1 MTQDAG
7 FPHHPDVKPHRTER
21 TGKTHQE
28 ISELKNRQMGRIE
41 KLGCFPLIKQF
52 WGQLQTQGN
61 NKMLHLILQM
71 FARLRSFIGQSF
83 EKTLPVIL
91 QHFPTRKP
99 LLRVPKHSFYLV
111 GPRDPTID
119 PPPPHRDLML
129 TRRNGQTL
137 NTSFE
142 HSTSRPSSP
151 DLYICPLHV
160 MRLTTGSGA
169 LNVAGGLAALVG
181 KQTGTHTLH
190 SPRWC
195 FGFRTGGR
203 ETK

>member
-7 FPHHPDVKPHRTER
+7 FPHHPDEKPHRTER

-28 ISELKNRQMGRIE
+28 ISELKDRQMGRIE
-41 KLGCFPLIKQF
+41 NLGCFPLIKQF
-52 WGQLQTQGN
+52 GGQLQTQGN

-99 LLRVPKHSFYLV
+99 LLRVPKHSLYLV
-111 GPRDPTID
+111 GPRDPTIN
-119 PPPPHRDLML
+119 PPPHRDLML
-129 TRRNGQTL
+129 IWRNEQTL

-142 HSTSRPSSP
+142 HSTSTG
-151 DLYICPLHV
+151 LHICPLHV
-160 MRLTTGSGA
+160 TRLTTGRGA
-169 LNVAGGLAALVG
+169 LNMAGGPAALVG
-181 KQTGTHTLH
+181 QQTGTHTLH
-190 SPRWC
+190 WPRWG
-195 FGFRTGGR
+195 FGWRTGGKR
-203 ETK
+203 DQIKVYK